1 MRPRQH
7 PEAIRYTGACVHPT
21 RSMLRDGG
29 FRSSPVC
36 LANAKSSAAKDFN
49 KGARG
54 ARTIHS
60 LLWQLQRSLC
70 GGSRCLLSF
79 GQYPVHHPEAIDADG
94 RRADTRGLILR
105 PKLTTESAAYR
116 VHWRSTRR
124 QRSTRGQLSSRLRDA
139 AVAHI
144 DMRTGDHVRDLVL
157 EPTAAVAPD
166 DPNYSR
172 RLWHGSPRSIL
183 R

>member
-1 MRPRQH
+1 MASSTIDPLILDSPARQ
-7 PEAIRYTGACVHPT
+7 PV
-21 RSMLRDGG
+21 LR
-29 FRSSPVC
+29 
-36 LANAKSSAAKDFN
+36 NAKSSASKHFN
-49 KGARG
+49 KSARG

-79 GQYPVHHPEAIDADG
+79 GRYPLHHPEAIDADG

-105 PKLTTESAAYR
+105 PKLMTESAAYR

-124 QRSTRGQLSSRLRDA
+124 HRSTRRQLSSRLRDA

-144 DMRTGDHVRDLVL
+144 DMRTGDHIRDLVL

-166 DPNYSR
+166 D
-172 RLWHGSPRSIL
+172 L
-183 R
+183 